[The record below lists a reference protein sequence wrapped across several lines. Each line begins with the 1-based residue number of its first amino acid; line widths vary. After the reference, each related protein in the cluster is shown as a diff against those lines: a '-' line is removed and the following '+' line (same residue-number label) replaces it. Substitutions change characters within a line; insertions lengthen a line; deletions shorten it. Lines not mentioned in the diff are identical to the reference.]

1 MNSSA
6 QRGTAVAVC
15 PSVLFQSSLAPAIV
29 GLLNSLHFWTSK
41 EKLKKKTWRGVWR
54 RLGIAQLE
62 AADLNCLAVLKGPS
76 SVPLHPV
83 V

>member
-15 PSVLFQSSLAPAIV
+15 SSTLFQSSLASATV

-41 EKLKKKTWRGVWR
+41 EEKLEKKTWRGVWR
-54 RLGIAQLE
+54 RLGIAQQE
-62 AADLNCLAVLKGPS
+62 AADLNCLAV
-76 SVPLHPV
+76 
-83 V
+83 